1 VNTFRINIYTFVIKI
16 GLASFTERLYT
27 SAVKLIKELDCMD
40 NFHQALEA
48 LQNGQVIAYPTEGVF
63 GVGCDPDNS
72 EAITKLLT
80 VKQRSADKGLIL
92 IAASYEQLLPYIDE
106 AQLTDEQLQVVKSSW
121 PGPVT
126 WIMPVSERVL
136 SLVSG
141 QFDSVAVRVTDH
153 PLVQK
158 LCLAYGKPLTSTSAN
173 LSGHPPCKT
182 TAEVERQ
189 LGDTDV
195 VILAGSTGG
204 RDKPSEIRDAR
215 TGKVLRQ
222 G

>member
-1 VNTFRINIYTFVIKI
+1 
-16 GLASFTERLYT
+16 
-27 SAVKLIKELDCMD
+27 MD
-40 NFHQALEA
+40 NFQQALLA

-63 GVGCDPDNS
+63 GVGCDPDNA
-72 EAITKLLT
+72 EAITRLLT
-80 VKQRSADKGLIL
+80 IKQRPADKGLIL

-106 AQLTDEQLQVVKSSW
+106 SLLTDAQMLTVKNSW

-126 WIMPVSERVL
+126 WIMPVSERVG

-158 LCLAYGKPLTSTSAN
+158 LCRAYGKPITSTSAN
-173 LSGHPPCKT
+173 LSGYPPCKT
-182 TAEVERQ
+182 TAEVEQQ
-189 LGDTDV
+189 LGNSDV

-204 RDKPSEIRDAR
+204 RDNPSEIRDAR
-215 TGKVLRQ
+215 TGKILRQ